1 MNRKIGIRGNAL
13 EINGYVRSNAP
24 EVLFEHSR
32 GLSLSWSSCS
42 LRSFSAKRQTWQFV
56 LVSKLSYFFI
66 KCRKLF
72 LFAAVFGVDYLSLII
87 HLLILLEKLQPSIT
101 SQYNSTTG
109 LRLLLAYVV
118 DKIDGSS
125 QMFKAKE

>member
-13 EINGYVRSNAP
+13 EINGYVRSDAP

-56 LVSKLSYFFI
+56 QVSKLSYFFI
-66 KCRKLF
+66 KRRKLF
-72 LFAAVFGVDYLSLII
+72 LFATVFGVDYMSLII
-87 HLLILLEKLQPSIT
+87 HHLDSIGEIT
-101 SQYNSTTG
+101 N
-109 LRLLLAYVV
+109 LAESKS
-118 DKIDGSS
+118 KISACMCG
-125 QMFKAKE
+125 